1 MSPTPALPVPR
12 VSEVSNEHL
21 HDYVLRAGYEK
32 RKVDPDAVTIG
43 QRRVLKAGG
52 DPTAS
57 ALVGI

>member
-43 QRRVLKAGG
+43 QRRVLANIRG
-52 DPTAS
+52 D
-57 ALVGI
+57 

>member
-43 QRRVLKAGG
+43 QRRVLAKNKK
-52 DPTAS
+52 
-57 ALVGI
+57 